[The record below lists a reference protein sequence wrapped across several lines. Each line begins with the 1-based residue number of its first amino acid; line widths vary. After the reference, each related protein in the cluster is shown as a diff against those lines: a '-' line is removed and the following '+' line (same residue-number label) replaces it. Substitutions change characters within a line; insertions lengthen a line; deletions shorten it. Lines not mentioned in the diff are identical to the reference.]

1 MRWLLLDPGSCSACL
16 NSDIPGSSGTAQIDA
31 SQGKEGDDEAMVM
44 DDSFIMAL
52 EHTASLQ
59 QAGGVS
65 ASTG

>member
-1 MRWLLLDPGSCSACL
+1 MVQYQRFLE
-16 NSDIPGSSGTAQIDA
+16 QA